1 MLRKN
6 SGNCFLQAPELIY
19 SARKVKNQIDALYTS
34 EEKRDLL
41 SGGTR
46 TRLLPQTVKEIT
58 VIKILEGSY

>member
-1 MLRKN
+1 MVEIIFFK
-6 SGNCFLQAPELIY
+6 LQNLFTLQE
-19 SARKVKNQIDALYTS
+19 RWKTQFDALYTS